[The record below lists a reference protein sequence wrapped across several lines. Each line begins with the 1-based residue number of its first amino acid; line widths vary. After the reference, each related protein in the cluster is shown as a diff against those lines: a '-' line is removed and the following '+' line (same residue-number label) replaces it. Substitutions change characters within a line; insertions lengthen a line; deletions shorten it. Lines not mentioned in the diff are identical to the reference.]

1 MPFSWSFLQNM
12 ALERLCPK
20 ALVALALIL
29 AGWLALGPGAQAQE
43 KEQEGWRLCNKTSYI
58 INAAIARPEGQS
70 VVVQGWTKL
79 RPGNC
84 EIALEGPLAT
94 GVHFLYGESSDAHR
108 GGTRDW
114 GGDRRLCVDPTGSFS
129 VESPPECT
137 DFGLDER
144 RFRPVLIERRSN
156 WQTTF
161 TETNEYTFEQ
171 AEAAGVQRLLEDAG
185 VFSGRV
191 DGLLGRETRAAIRD
205 FLNTE
210 GLSADTSD
218 ADLID
223 FLEQSAIARS
233 RDVGFTLCNR
243 TDQAIWGAIARQRG
257 DAWESR
263 GWWRLEASGCARVID
278 MPLNQRDFYVYG
290 EMEQDDGRVRTLKQA
305 ADPFCVARSK
315 FAITGR
321 ENCESSAYRTALFAK
336 TAAPEDQKL
345 VFEFFERDFD
355 RARPVPEG

>member
-1 MPFSWSFLQNM
+1 M
-12 ALERLCPK
+12 ALERWCLK
-20 ALVALALIL
+20 ALVGALFCGLAALVL
-29 AGWLALGPGAQAQE
+29 APHAKAQDE
-43 KEQEGWRLCNKTSYI
+43 SGWRLCNKTSYI
-58 INAAIARPEGQS
+58 INAAVARPEGQS
-70 VVVQGWTKL
+70 LVVEGWTKL
-79 RPGNC
+79 RPGTC
-84 EIALEGPLAT
+84 ETALEGALTP
-94 GVHFLYGESSDAHR
+94 GVHFLYGRSSDAHR

-129 VESPPECT
+129 VESPPECS

-144 RFRPVLIERRSN
+144 RFRPVLIERRTK

-161 TETNEYTFEQ
+161 TETNQYSFDQ

-191 DGLLGRETRAAIRD
+191 DGLLGRETRAAIRE
-205 FLNTE
+205 FLASE
-210 GLSADTSD
+210 GLAADTSD

-223 FLEQSAIARS
+223 FLEQSAISRS

-243 TDQAIWGAIARQRG
+243 TERPIWGAIARMRG
-257 DAWESR
+257 DEWESR
-263 GWWRLEASGCARVID
+263 GWWRLEAAGCARVID

-290 EMEQDDGRVRTLKQA
+290 EMEQQDGRVRTLKRA
-305 ADPFCVARSK
+305 SDPFCVARAK
-315 FAITGR
+315 FAIMGR
-321 ENCESSAYRTALFAK
+321 EACETSAYRTALFTKA
-336 TAAPEDQKL
+336 AAPEDQKL